1 MSEIERM
8 ARESDAEFARL
19 TGIIFD
25 QIKLIAALEAALK
38 PFARLAEFV
47 TETQRDS
54 RPVVF
59 GMDNVVAQR
68 LTIGHLRAARAAISP
83 AHSGPAEPIE
93 NKGGGQ

>member
-1 MSEIERM
+1 MNEIERM

-25 QIKLIAALEAALK
+25 QVKRIATLEAALK
-38 PFARLAEFV
+38 PFASIAEFV

-59 GMDNVVAQR
+59 GMDNVVARR
-68 LTIGHLRAARAAISP
+68 LTIGHLRAARAALPP
-83 AHSGPAEPIE
+83 ADRAQPHD
-93 NKGGGQ
+93 